1 MYIIWLLIMVP
12 CSALLTGIGIY
23 AWRRKE
29 PMWFW
34 SGSTVKA
41 EEISDVRAYNK
52 ANGITPA
59 SVQKGIRQVIEAT
72 AKAEDAEGYDT
83 FLAGRKPDELTKKEL
98 HDYVGK
104 VEKEMKQAVSEN
116 TATK

>member
-52 ANGITPA
+52 ANGILWIAFSRPFWISTAMGFWNMKAAGITMMIACAAGAPLLIA
-59 SVQKGIRQVIEAT
+59 AYQKIYRKYRKTT
-72 AKAEDAEGYDT
+72 A
-83 FLAGRKPDELTKKEL
+83 P
-98 HDYVGK
+98 
-104 VEKEMKQAVSEN
+104 
-116 TATK
+116 

>member
-34 SGSTVKA
+34 SGSTVKE
-41 EEISDVRAYNK
+41 EEISDVRAYNR
-52 ANGITPA
+52 ANGIMWIAFSIPFWISTA
-59 SVQKGIRQVIEAT
+59 MGFRNMKAAGITMMIACAVGAPLLIVAYRKIYRKYRKTT
-72 AKAEDAEGYDT
+72 A
-83 FLAGRKPDELTKKEL
+83 P
-98 HDYVGK
+98 
-104 VEKEMKQAVSEN
+104 
-116 TATK
+116 